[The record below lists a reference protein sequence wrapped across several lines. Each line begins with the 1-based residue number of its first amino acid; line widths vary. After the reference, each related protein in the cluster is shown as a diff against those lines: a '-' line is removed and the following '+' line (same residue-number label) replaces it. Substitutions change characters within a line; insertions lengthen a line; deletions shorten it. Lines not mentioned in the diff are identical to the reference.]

1 MVDYILKY
9 RTSNLIMIYYYVYSG
24 LSDITESVVW
34 NSIELIRGLWSCPW
48 VDRQLE
54 YNVCNLC

>member
-34 NSIELIRGLWSCPW
+34 NSIELIRGLWSCP
-48 VDRQLE
+48 
-54 YNVCNLC
+54 